1 NELVRSGKYVF
12 FYEDLKLK
20 NLTKRNQ
27 AKQDKDGKCLP
38 NTQSVK
44 SRLNK
49 SWLDAAF
56 GQFFSVLDYIASKA
70 GAVTRKCNPAYTSQL
85 LSYRDEFVFTD
96 CGIREW
102 YDEKEN
108 LLVERDVNSAL
119 NLKRVGLGMFPTIK
133 RRRGNLVV
141 VASTTNSTSKEV
153 LESLRSQ
160 KPTP

>member
-1 NELVRSGKYVF
+1 MF

-20 NLTKRNQ
+20 NLTKRNKP
-27 AKQDKDGKCLP
+27 KQDENSKYLP
-38 NTQSVK
+38 NGQSAK
-44 SRLNK
+44 SGLNK

-56 GQFFSVLDYIASKA
+56 GQFFSILDYIASKA
-70 GAVTRKCNPAYTSQL
+70 GAVTVKCNPAYTSQL

-102 YDEKEN
+102 YDHKEN
-108 LLVERDVNSAL
+108 LLVDRDVNSAV

-133 RRRGNLVV
+133 RRRGNRVV

-160 KPTP
+160 KPAL